1 MISIAALAACA
12 RIESTGPPT
21 ARQLATACIKYA
33 ACGATS
39 VIGCLDGAPYAESLV
54 SVYRPNEIRCLAN
67 AAVDCNAQLACIED
81 TCSGD
86 FCEVGACDSATPL
99 SCNGDR
105 IEMCG
110 ANMVLSA
117 YDCSI
122 YGETCKQTFGQPY
135 CGMENAGPCT
145 ISHCEG
151 DVLIRCDG
159 EAHRIDCAGL
169 YSGGVCVLHTQ
180 RCAFAD
186 ECSPSELPSCV
197 GDSVHACVLGE
208 VVEINCRELGFARCS
223 DGACSTNYARRSRSM
238 CVTLDP

>member
-1 MISIAALAACA
+1 MFSIAVLAACA

-33 ACGATS
+33 ACGQTS

-54 SVYRPNEIRCLAN
+54 SVYRPNEIRCLAD
-67 AAVDCNAQLACIED
+67 ADVDCSAQLACIED
-81 TCSGD
+81 TCSGE
-86 FCEVGACDSATPL
+86 FCEVGTCGSETPL

-122 YGETCKQTFGQPY
+122 YGEACKETFGQPY
-135 CGMENAGPCT
+135 CGTLDAPPCT

-159 EAHRIDCAGL
+159 EAHRIDCSAL
-169 YSGGVCVLHTQ
+169 YSGGACLLRAQ

-186 ECSPSELPSCV
+186 ECSPAELPSCI
-197 GDSVHACVLGE
+197 GDVLHACVQGAI
-208 VVEINCRELGFARCS
+208 VELDCRELGFARCS
-223 DGACSTNYARRSRSM
+223 AAACAAN
-238 CVTLDP
+238 